1 MNTTADVIYRIT
13 ITYIAKD
20 KVEHTIQS
28 RFSSLPLG
36 LTKTKSICLKDDV
49 QKVKRILIEEV

>member
-20 KVEHTIQS
+20 KVEHTMTC